1 MSASAGKQAEMP
13 GGMWVPRSN
22 RWLIAVSVMLGTFME
37 VMDTSIANVALPH
50 IAGSMSITAHQATW
64 VLTSYLISN
73 AIVLTATGWLSRQF
87 GRKRFLLWCIVIFVV
102 ASLAC
107 GLAPN
112 IGLLIMALVVQG
124 IGGGALQPSAQSILL
139 ESFPVEKRSAAMAFY
154 TFGVVFAPV
163 IGPTLGGWITDS
175 FSWRWIFFIN
185 IPIGIFAF
193 LMIDAFVEDPPY
205 IRNAVKT
212 KIDLVGFGLLSLWV
226 ACLQVVL
233 DKGQDADWFSSTLIC
248 SLTALAVLGFLA
260 FIAWELTAAEPLVD
274 LRILADRNFAAGT
287 MIMTVVAM
295 VLYSTTALLPLFLQT
310 LMGYPALQSGLAVSP
325 RGLGSIAGIL
335 LASRLLGIIDARL
348 FMILALVALGWSSA
362 LLGNITLQVGM
373 FTVTW
378 PIIINGFATS
388 LLFIPLTTTT
398 MGTLRN
404 EQIGNGS
411 SIYNLMRNMGGA
423 IGISITTTML
433 SRTSQARQ
441 NLLIAHANPGNP
453 QWRAVVAHFNTALA
467 HTGPALTVHEQSLA
481 LAYQAVKRQAGV
493 WAYVDDFRMLAV
505 FCACCIPLIFL
516 LNAPHRHRPRAR

>member
-1 MSASAGKQAEMP
+1 MSATAGKQAVSR
-13 GGMWVPRSN
+13 GAVWVPRAN
-22 RWLIAVSVMLGTFME
+22 PWLIAVSVMLGTFME

-50 IAGSMSITAHQATW
+50 IAGSMSITPHQATW

-87 GRKRFLLWCIVIFVV
+87 GRKRFLLSCIVIFIV

-124 IGGGALQPSAQSILL
+124 IGGGALQPCAQSILL
-139 ESFPVEKRSAAMAFY
+139 ESFPVEKRSSAMAFY

-185 IPIGIFAF
+185 IPIGILAF
-193 LMIDAFVEDPPY
+193 MMIDAFVEDPPY

-212 KIDLVGFGLLSLWV
+212 KIDLIGFGLLSTWV

-233 DKGQDADWFSSTLIC
+233 DKGQDADWFSSPLIC
-248 SLTALAVLGFLA
+248 TLSAIAVIGFLA

-274 LRILADRNFAAGT
+274 LRVLIDKNFAAGT

-325 RGLGSIAGIL
+325 RGIGSVAGIL
-335 LASRLLGIIDARL
+335 LAGRMLGIIDARL
-348 FMILALVALGWSSA
+348 FMILALAALSWSSA
-362 LLGNITLQVGM
+362 LLGNLTLQVGM

-433 SRTSQARQ
+433 ARTSQARQ
-441 NLLIAHANPGNP
+441 SLLVASATPTDP
-453 QWRAVVAHFNTALA
+453 RWRHTINRLQAMLA
-467 HTGPALTVHEQSLA
+467 HTGPAATVHRQSLA
-481 LAYQAVKRQAGV
+481 LAYEMVQKQASL
-493 WAYVDDFRMLAV
+493 WAFVDDFRLLAV
-505 FCACCIPLIFL
+505 LCACCIPLIFL
-516 LNAPHRHRPRAR
+516 LNPPHRKPAK